1 MLNRHEVLLWRC
13 CGRSVLNTCNM
24 HPQPLPYDPLEFRL
38 RSDILGSTAQTLLS
52 IPLRAS
58 DFPFAAQCL

>member
-1 MLNRHEVLLWRC
+1 
-13 CGRSVLNTCNM
+13 M

-58 DFPFAAQCL
+58 DFPFAACEAMPGVLCVVLGS